1 MRMLLITSRE
11 NAHVKEYCKLKSSK
25 KQRDIQSSFVVEGL
39 KLTLEAYNNG
49 VSIEKVF
56 LTDHALQKYQ
66 EKLFE
71 LLNSGITALQITD
84 EVAKKMSDTESPQ
97 GIFAQCSKLD
107 KFLSPDTIEDNGI
120 YLALS
125 DLQDPGNIGTI
136 IRTAEAIG
144 VKGLLLSESCC
155 DIYNPKVVRASM
167 GSVFRVPF
175 WVSSDFCWDLRTFS
189 DKGII
194 SYATVPDSEAKSITQ
209 VEFGGSGIAV
219 IGNEGNGLSPEVISC
234 CDEKITIKMRGNTES
249 LNAAMA
255 AGIIMWQMQF

>member
-1 MRMLLITSRE
+1 
-11 NAHVKEYCKLKSSK
+11 
-25 KQRDIQSSFVVEGL
+25 
-39 KLTLEAYNNG
+39 
-49 VSIEKVF
+49 
-56 LTDHALQKYQ
+56 
-66 EKLFE
+66 
-71 LLNSGITALQITD
+71 
-84 EVAKKMSDTESPQ
+84 MSDTESAQ

-144 VKGLLLSESCC
+144 IKGLLLSENCC
-155 DIYNPKVVRASM
+155 DIYNPKVVRATM

-175 WVSSDFCWDLRTFS
+175 LISDNFCRDLRKFS
-189 DKGII
+189 DKGIV
-194 SYATVPDSEAKSITQ
+194 SYATVLDDEAKSITQ
-209 VEFGGSGIAV
+209 VCFGGSGIAV
-219 IGNEGNGLSPEVISC
+219 IGNEGNGLSPEVVSC

-255 AGIIMWQMQF
+255 AGIIMWQMQL

>member
-1 MRMLLITSRE
+1 MLLITSRE
-11 NAHVKEYCKLKSSK
+11 NAHIKEYCKLRSSK
-25 KQRDIQSSFVVEGL
+25 KQRDMQNSFVLEGL
-39 KLTLEAYNNG
+39 KLTLEAYDNE

-56 LTDHALQKYQ
+56 LTERVLKKYQ

-71 LLNSGITALQITD
+71 LLNSGITVLQITD

-144 VKGLLLSESCC
+144 IKGLLLSENCC

-175 WVSSDFCWDLRTFS
+175 LISDDFCRDLRKFS
-189 DKGII
+189 DKGIV
-194 SYATVPDSEAKSITQ
+194 SYATVLDSEARSITQ
-209 VEFGGSGIAV
+209 IGFGGRGIAV
-219 IGNEGNGLSPEVISC
+219 IGNEGNGLSPEVVSC

-255 AGIIMWQMQF
+255 AGIIMWQMQL

>member
-1 MRMLLITSRE
+1 MTLITSRE
-11 NAHVKEYCKLKSSK
+11 NAHIKEYCKLRASK
-25 KQRDIQSSFVVEGL
+25 KFRDAQRSFVVEGI
-39 KLTLEAYNNG
+39 KLTLEAYEND

-56 LTDHALQKYQ
+56 LTEHMAEKYR

-71 LLNSGITALQITD
+71 LLNSGVTVLQVTE
-84 EVAKKMSDTESPQ
+84 EVAKKMSDTESAQ
-97 GIFAQCSKLD
+97 GIFAQCGKLD
-107 KFLSPDTIEDNGI
+107 KFLSADKIEDSGV

-144 VKGLLLSESCC
+144 VKGVLLSANCC

-175 WVSSDFCWDLRTFS
+175 FVSDDFCGDLKSFS
-189 DKGII
+189 DRGIV
-194 SYATVPDSEAKSITQ
+194 SYATVPDHTAKSITE
-209 VEFGGSGIAV
+209 VAFNGNGIAV
-219 IGNEGNGLSPEVISC
+219 IGNEGNGLSEEVISC
-234 CDEKITIKMRGNTES
+234 CDEKITIKMKGNTES

-255 AGIIMWQMQF
+255 AGIIMWQMQL